1 MGDCGGGVS
10 GMGKE
15 AITAYLGLSLHTHTH
30 THTHTQRME
39 TGKAN
44 KNMSK

>member
-1 MGDCGGGVS
+1 VGDCGGEVS

-15 AITAYLGLSLHTHTH
+15 AIIEYLGLSLKTHTH
-30 THTHTQRME
+30 SHTVE

-44 KNMSK
+44 KNLSK